1 MKKILIANR
10 GEIAVRV
17 IRTCRELG
25 IETVAVFSDADRT
38 SPHVLLASE
47 AYAIGPAPSGESYLR
62 QDKIV
67 DVAQACGA
75 DAIHPGYGFLSE
87 NTNFAKAVV
96 DAGMTWIGP
105 PPEAVAIMGDKVSAR
120 AIAMEAG
127 ASVVPG
133 SAEPV
138 AGEKRSAEIATEIG
152 YPILMKAVGGG
163 GGKGMRV
170 VASEKELKSALKT
183 AQSEAD
189 AAFADDRVFI
199 EKYLLG
205 PRHIEIQIVADNHG
219 NVVALQER
227 ECSVQ
232 RRYQKIIEESPS
244 PFISMEQWLQMAN
257 YAKQIAEN
265 CGYVS
270 AGTIEFLVDEN
281 HTVYFLEM
289 NTRLQVEHPVT
300 EMISGIDL
308 VREQIAIAQGDQLT
322 LSEESEVNGHAIEC
336 RIYAEDG
343 FNRFVPSIG
352 TVAGFDVPDGPG
364 VRFDHGIRLGQ
375 EITPHYDPLLG
386 KLIAWDKNRTGA
398 IERMKRAL
406 SECRIVGIDTT
417 IPFCHAVLSH
427 TSFARGDYNTNFIID
442 EMESLRKISA
452 ENVATYRHPAS
463 YLTAIHSSQEMS
475 APSANGEVPAPQS
488 SWKREG
494 RKDSL
499 R

>member
-138 AGEKRSAEIATEIG
+138 AGEKRAAEIATEIG

-322 LSEESEVNGHAIEC
+322 
-336 RIYAEDG
+336 
-343 FNRFVPSIG
+343 
-352 TVAGFDVPDGPG
+352 
-364 VRFDHGIRLGQ
+364 
-375 EITPHYDPLLG
+375 
-386 KLIAWDKNRTGA
+386 
-398 IERMKRAL
+398 
-406 SECRIVGIDTT
+406 
-417 IPFCHAVLSH
+417 
-427 TSFARGDYNTNFIID
+427 
-442 EMESLRKISA
+442 
-452 ENVATYRHPAS
+452 
-463 YLTAIHSSQEMS
+463 
-475 APSANGEVPAPQS
+475 
-488 SWKREG
+488 
-494 RKDSL
+494 
-499 R
+499 